1 MWDYAG
7 KFVVLTPLVASESL
21 HPSNETRPAA
31 PLPSKFNLCNPPFEN
46 RLIEHVATHDSRQ
59 EPTVM
64 PELDELNDDWDDDV
78 EEFFAEKTPL
88 DNADALSRRSSSA
101 TLSSK
106 ASKRAYE
113 EVELQEFDDEDFGT
127 APSSPGRPSCC

>member
-46 RLIEHVATHDSRQ
+46 RLIEHVATHDLVKSR
-59 EPTVM
+59 EGKTEIDRRIPA
-64 PELDELNDDWDDDV
+64 ENIRIDRIYL
-78 EEFFAEKTPL
+78 EKTRL
-88 DNADALSRRSSSA
+88 
-101 TLSSK
+101 
-106 ASKRAYE
+106 
-113 EVELQEFDDEDFGT
+113 
-127 APSSPGRPSCC
+127 